1 MRYTIYV
8 ALLAIAA
15 IFIATSTS
23 VADERPFRV
32 AGNDKYQILDAKE
45 LYIYSADRIVRSVIT
60 YGRARVQE
68 RTEKAFFFSVG
79 PNGDILPLTI
89 ANLKKAVP
97 DNAMFHDH
105 LDMAFKDDS
114 ELTAY
119 DDAHKMF
126 KVNRLLIA
134 STER

>member
-15 IFIATSTS
+15 IFIASSTS

-32 AGNDKYQILDAKE
+32 VGNDKYHILDAKE

-97 DNAMFHDH
+97 GNAMFHDH
-105 LDMAFKDDS
+105 LDMAFNDDS

-126 KVNRLLIA
+126 KVNHLLIV